1 METQMDT
8 QMDTEKGIYIFEDTD
23 DNEICLFIYVKL
35 SDKAMSLA
43 LQKSDDDVKGSYF
56 IAILK
61 KGMDYL
67 GRTEFSGIEMINSNE
82 VLVSLDKEYDEIQYL
97 INITEEEFESYVKFG
112 NEKLNA
118 LRDLESKQ
126 D

>member
-1 METQMDT
+1 
-8 QMDTEKGIYIFEDTD
+8 
-23 DNEICLFIYVKL
+23 
-35 SDKAMSLA
+35 
-43 LQKSDDDVKGSYF
+43 
-56 IAILK
+56 
-61 KGMDYL
+61 MDYL